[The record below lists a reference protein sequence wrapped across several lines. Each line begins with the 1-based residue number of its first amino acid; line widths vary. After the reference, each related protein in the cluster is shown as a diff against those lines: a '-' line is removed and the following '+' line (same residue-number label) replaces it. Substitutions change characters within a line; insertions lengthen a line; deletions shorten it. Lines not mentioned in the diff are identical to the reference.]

1 MAFFGFYKQLYHP
14 KGSSRPNVIQENY
27 TPQTF
32 NTDPKAVSQNIST
45 IQQMQVELN
54 TTGAK
59 LQKNYAPL
67 TTSINKNRADRKYLQ
82 DNNSKYHY
90 DDIQDPNVI
99 IRPEESKDIKVAIQQ
114 DIQHM
119 KLYQNSIYIVSTVA
133 GVTLLISAILLFK
146 PLQR

>member
-1 MAFFGFYKQLYHP
+1 
-14 KGSSRPNVIQENY
+14 
-27 TPQTF
+27 
-32 NTDPKAVSQNIST
+32 
-45 IQQMQVELN
+45 MQVELN